1 MITARSFVGFLAPM
15 LALLSLSAGALP
27 GQQQKPPPAYP
38 ERDALSPF
46 RNPQEIIAPPDQL
59 FGLLRTM
66 RRIADEP
73 GAEKSFDA
81 DGREIVDNDAWREA
95 RRQAEHIGIDAA
107 ILANLMRK
115 SRNADERGVAF
126 YAGFFSPNEEHVF
139 ELIAHIPGE
148 PERKTRE
155 RAYPR
160 AIAYLRAHIDRKFGD
175 LAPDEQLRITASMPQ
190 PGSPA
195 ANAAGIKRL
204 PQPEDTLYT
213 VNLRPFMQ
221 LLDLDDELDQAQSLW
236 FLKECFRRRRDLAMM
251 WLEPSLPRLRQLL
264 IAPDERVREQ
274 ALGVLAAIGPK
285 DLAAPPLAAAPAELD
300 AFAVKAIRAL
310 FPPLR
315 RLSPGL
321 LVLLPGDE
329 RAAIVAA
336 GRAALTG
343 DAIGAPARGKTPDG
357 KWYRGFRIDRV
368 PAELEVLGIPK
379 GAVITAV
386 NGTPVQDGQSLLQAI
401 GDQFFVREKGS
412 DGKPVLRAKSSGTLF
427 VDMLVGD
434 QPKALEY
441 RVL

>member
-1 MITARSFVGFLAPM
+1 MITARSIAGVLV
-15 LALLSLSAGALP
+15 LSLSVGSLAVKALP

-38 ERDALSPF
+38 QRDALTPF
-46 RNPQEIIAPPDQL
+46 RNPQQIVAPPDEL
-59 FGLLRTM
+59 FRLLRLM

-73 GAEKSFDA
+73 GAAKSFDA
-81 DGREIVDNDAWREA
+81 AGREVVDDETWRES
-95 RRQAEHIGIDAA
+95 RKQAERIGVDAG
-107 ILANLMRK
+107 ILANLMRN
-115 SRNADERGVAF
+115 SRNVDERAVAF
-126 YAGFFSPNEEHVF
+126 YAAFFSPNEEHVF
-139 ELIAHIPGE
+139 NLIGHIPGE

-175 LAPDEQLRITASMPQ
+175 LPPEEQQRVTASMPQ

-204 PQPEDTLYT
+204 PLPEDTLYT

-236 FLKECFRRRRDLAMM
+236 FMKECFRRRRDLAMM

-274 ALGVLAAIGPK
+274 AIGVMAAIGPK
-285 DLAAPPLAAAPAELD
+285 DLEAPPLAASPAELD

-310 FPPLR
+310 FPPIR

-336 GRAALTG
+336 GRAALSG
-343 DAIGAPARGKTPDG
+343 EAIGAPARGKTPDG
-357 KWYRGFRIDRV
+357 KWYRGFRVDRV
-368 PAELEVLGIPK
+368 PTELEVLGVPK

-386 NGTPVQDGQSLLQAI
+386 NGTPVQDG
-401 GDQFFVREKGS
+401 
-412 DGKPVLRAKSSGTLF
+412 P
-427 VDMLVGD
+427 
-434 QPKALEY
+434 
-441 RVL
+441 

>member
-1 MITARSFVGFLAPM
+1 MITARFVGV
-15 LALLSLSAGALP
+15 LALSLVSLSVGALR
-27 GQQQKPPPAYP
+27 GQQQKPPAAYP
-38 ERDALSPF
+38 ERDALTPF
-46 RNPQEIIAPPDQL
+46 RNPQEIVAPPDEL
-59 FGLLRTM
+59 FRLLSTM
-66 RRIADEP
+66 RRIGDEP
-73 GAEKSFDA
+73 GAAKSFDA
-81 DGREIVDNDAWREA
+81 EGREVVDDEVWRES
-95 RRQAEHIGIDAA
+95 RRQAERIGIDAA
-107 ILANLMRK
+107 ILANVMRN
-115 SRNADERGVAF
+115 SRNADERAVAF

-139 ELIAHIPGE
+139 NLIGHIPGE

-175 LAPDEQLRITASMPQ
+175 LPPDEQQRITASMPT

-204 PQPEDTLYT
+204 PLPEDTLFT

-251 WLEPSLPRLRQLL
+251 WLEPSLPRLRQLS

-274 ALGVLAAIGPK
+274 AIGVLAAIGPK
-285 DLAAPPLAAAPAELD
+285 DLAAPAVSASPEQLD
-300 AFAVKAIRAL
+300 AFADKSIRAM
-310 FPPLR
+310 FPPIR

-343 DAIGAPARGKTPDG
+343 DSVGAPARGKTADG
-357 KWYRGFRIDRV
+357 QWYRGFRVDHV
-368 PAELEVLGIPK
+368 PAELEVLGIPN

-386 NGTPVQDGQSLLQAI
+386 NGTPVQDGKSLLQAI

-427 VDMLVGD
+427 VDLLVGD